1 MQENCSLHFKHKLC
15 LLKNLNI
22 WKYLNPLV
30 YVMIMQILKLAVV
43 LRKLKLK
50 SKLKKS
56 TTPIGQLNEF
66 GLIMYNF

>member
-1 MQENCSLHFKHKLC
+1 MYAQHKPYCGL
-15 LLKNLNI
+15 LNI
-22 WKYLNPLV
+22 WKNLSWVDSLV

-66 GLIMYNF
+66 GLIMYIF

>member
-1 MQENCSLHFKHKLC
+1 
-15 LLKNLNI
+15 
-22 WKYLNPLV
+22 
-30 YVMIMQILKLAVV
+30 MIMQILKLAVV

-66 GLIMYNF
+66 GLIMYKF